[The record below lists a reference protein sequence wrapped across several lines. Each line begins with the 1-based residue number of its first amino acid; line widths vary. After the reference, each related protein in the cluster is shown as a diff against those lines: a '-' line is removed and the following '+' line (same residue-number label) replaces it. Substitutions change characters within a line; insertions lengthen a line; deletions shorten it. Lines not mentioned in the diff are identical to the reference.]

1 MKPLEKTLAMLGE
14 ILPPERAQSADYDR
28 LFAQAQEFA
37 SQSHS
42 VNTQRSYAH
51 AWRSFTAWCAVKQAD
66 HLRPIAREAL
76 VGLYIA
82 DIASKLKPASI
93 NSAVAGIRYNYHN
106 LGLSL
111 DTGHATIAAI
121 MKGIRFKKGTRQTRK
136 NPILVPD
143 LRAMVTSLSAM
154 AIGAERA
161 IMARDRAILL
171 LGFAGAFRR
180 SELVSLRVEDLTL
193 TPEGYRVLL
202 RKSKTDQ
209 ESLGHEKAIPFG
221 TGITCPCVAI
231 DAWLTLSGIKKGLLF
246 RSITRHGKIGEF
258 LSDRAVAEIIKRNP
272 ALQGRNKDFSGHSL
286 RAGLC
291 TSAAAARV
299 PEHIIM
305 AQSGHKSRDMLQRYI
320 RQGVQFKDNAAG
332 AVGL

>member
-1 MKPLEKTLAMLGE
+1 MKPLEKTLAVLGE
-14 ILPPERAQSADYDR
+14 ILPVESAPVADYDR

-66 HLRPIAREAL
+66 HLRPLEREAL
-76 VGLYIA
+76 VGLYISDMA
-82 DIASKLKPASI
+82 VKLKPASLT
-93 NSAVAGIRYNYHN
+93 SAVAGIRYNYHR

-111 DTGHATIAAI
+111 DTGHATIAAT
-121 MKGIRFKKGTRQTRK
+121 MAGIRRNKGTRQTRK

-143 LRAMVTSLSAM
+143 LRAMVTTLS
-154 AIGAERA
+154 ERA
-161 IMARDRAILL
+161 IGARDRAILL

-180 SELVSLRVEDLTL
+180 SELVSLRVDDLTL
-193 TPEGYRVLL
+193 TSEGYRVLL

-221 TGITCPCVAI
+221 TGITCPCAAI
-231 DAWLTLSGIKKGLLF
+231 DAWLTLSGIKEGLLF
-246 RSITRHGKIGEF
+246 RSITRHGRIGEF

-272 ALQGRNKDFSGHSL
+272 ALEGRNKDFSGHSL